1 MERREQCMDK
11 LMRTNHQLNRQPNHQ
26 LQTSCRTSRRAKR
39 LAGLSLIELMIA
51 MTVLALGLIA
61 MLTMQTVA
69 LQGSRHGKQTSE
81 AASVAEQQMQWLQR
95 QAWAA
100 IPVSAWS
107 APRAV
112 LGPPVGG
119 QSGAPQSY
127 AVSWRVQAGPDTS
140 LRLIDVQVTWI
151 TPESPAATPPS
162 LYAFSSVRHND
173 P

>member
-1 MERREQCMDK
+1 MHTTLAPQRIHRTRPRHRRRE
-11 LMRTNHQLNRQPNHQ
+11 
-26 LQTSCRTSRRAKR
+26 
-39 LAGLSLIELMIA
+39 GLSLIELMLA
-51 MTVLALGLIA
+51 MTVLAIGLIG
-61 MLTMQTVA
+61 MLTMQTLA

-95 QAWAA
+95 QPWAA

-119 QSGAPQSY
+119 QSGVPQSY
-127 AVSWRVQAGPDTS
+127 NVSWRVQAGPDAS
-140 LRLIDVQVTWI
+140 LRLLDVQVTWV
-151 TPESPAATPPS
+151 TPEAPAATPPS